1 VKTWVAR
8 KEDVDTGVIPR
19 KWYVVDAE
27 GQTLGRMATRIATV
41 LRGRH
46 KAIWT
51 PHVDVGD
58 FVVVINA
65 DRVNVTGKKRQQKH
79 YHNYS
84 GYPGGLRSISFE
96 DQMKRDSRRIIKQAV
111 QGMLPKNRLAKR
123 QFLKLK
129 VYQGAEHPH
138 AAQQPEPLPLQD

>member
-8 KEDVDTGVIPR
+8 KEDVHTGVIPR

-27 GQTLGRMATRIATV
+27 GQTLGRMATQIATV

-46 KAIWT
+46 KPIWT

-65 DRVNVTGKKRQQKH
+65 ARVHVTGKKRQQKH
-79 YHNYS
+79 YYNYS
-84 GYPGGLRSISFE
+84 GYPGGLRAISFE
-96 DQMKRDSRRIIKQAV
+96 DQMKRDPRRIIKHAV
-111 QGMLPKNRLAKR
+111 QGMLPKTRLAKR

-129 VYQGAEHPH
+129 VYAGDEHPH
-138 AAQQPEPLPLQD
+138 AAQQPEPLLSQD